1 MINWQSLFF
10 NSFWIVGLALLLAA
24 FSYHYWVAQTT
35 QLSLKEQLNTQP
47 FQQLFW
53 LSFVLVGIGLVGTS
67 TTWWEMRLGIHSGP
81 VMAGVIGQ
89 KKFAYDVWGD
99 TVNVASRM
107 ETGGQTG
114 RVNISEKTFEMV
126 KDFFECQY
134 RGLIQAKNHGE
145 LGMYFLVGIRPELSQ
160 DDQGRVPNEDFRK
173 KVQTLGQLN

>member
-67 TTWWEMRLGIHSGP
+67 TTWWESGIWLLFTLWS
-81 VMAGVIGQ
+81 VVSSVQLWRQ
-89 KKFAYDVWGD
+89 K
-99 TVNVASRM
+99 
-107 ETGGQTG
+107 
-114 RVNISEKTFEMV
+114 
-126 KDFFECQY
+126 
-134 RGLIQAKNHGE
+134 
-145 LGMYFLVGIRPELSQ
+145 RPL
-160 DDQGRVPNEDFRK
+160 
-173 KVQTLGQLN
+173 